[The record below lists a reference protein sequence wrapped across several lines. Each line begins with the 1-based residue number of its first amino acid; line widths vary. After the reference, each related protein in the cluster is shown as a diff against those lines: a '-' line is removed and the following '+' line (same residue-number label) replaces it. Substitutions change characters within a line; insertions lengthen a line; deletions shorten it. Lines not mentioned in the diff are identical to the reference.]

1 MQLNDIRFFI
11 THANEGKQIYDM
23 LTNLLLHSFVK
34 TANNC
39 CKSFLL
45 TTAWTPYFLGEKR
58 HKRLAWWHFLCCDLQ
73 SKLQPRQV
81 AYSNKIANDS
91 GKKKPKTFW
100 KRSERGRR
108 DAYVLAKSLGPIM
121 HAFLTTNSFIFDWQ
135 LIIIQSFCLV
145 MNPNCKCCSINPSV
159 QGPNSRSAPQ
169 QLHFVTKLNNI
180 TWTLFILEFQSSLK
194 G

>member
-1 MQLNDIRFFI
+1 MQLNDIRFFR
-11 THANEGKQIYDM
+11 THANEGKHIYDM
-23 LTNLLLHSFVK
+23 FTNLLLHSRVK
-34 TANNC
+34 TVNNC

-45 TTAWTPYFLGEKR
+45 STAWTPYFLGEKH

-81 AYSNKIANDS
+81 ASSNKIANDS
-91 GKKKPKTFW
+91 GKRNRKRFERDQSGGGGMHMFW
-100 KRSERGRR
+100 RKVSPQSCMC
-108 DAYVLAKSLGPIM
+108 SLLPIV
-121 HAFLTTNSFIFDWQ
+121 SFSIDSW
-135 LIIIQSFCLV
+135 LSVQSFSLV

-159 QGPNSRSAPQ
+159 QGPDSRSAPQ
-169 QLHFVTKLNNI
+169 QLHFVRKLNNI